1 MKKTIL
7 LIVSLSLSAFLCAK
21 AAGPANNGPVNRDR
35 WLEVDLYWFNKSDM
49 KTSAGMFWNRMSPL
63 FADVAGEKGV
73 ILNIGW
79 LMDFILEWDGSLD
92 SPVPFPKGMTIW
104 PMFNDEGYLPGNT
117 AQRMKQAESRF
128 SSARKSET
136 VEYEKWTYGDL
147 KQFIALFK
155 QAAAE
160 HGIKDIH
167 VGTLVLGWKSI
178 YHGNE
183 SKFAAKHPDA
193 FIDNRQYNKPFNPT
207 AVLNNDK
214 TRYGAFPGGIPDG
227 LPITKFFGAQWGD
240 LSKKTGLDAIVLR
253 DSVIGPGIYQRTG
266 PNGNTAFADPA
277 TVKKWCD
284 AAADLVR
291 ATKQANPKALVI
303 GYSNGGAAVG
313 DWRVNC
319 FDLESIAK
327 EGFLD
332 AYIDQSWA
340 GAWNEVAQRPGRFWN
355 SPHMGW
361 TYQLA
366 YILLHGA
373 ILSKT
378 PARHYILTE
387 TFDAWESW
395 NIIHCARE
403 RLRWGIW
410 AYSHAAVKTP
420 GGLKFPD
427 GSYISWCNQVKRL
440 LDEEDVTFLAA
451 ETNAAF
457 RDVENIRE
465 INGPT
470 LVYSRSA
477 MEWQNANQPA
487 VWMKEW
493 LDDQAGSMMKFSAPI
508 LSSARLED
516 IEHVDSD
523 MFIVQTPIHLKAA
536 EKQSLEKVMASGK
549 PVMICGS
556 PANGIDP
563 GILRAAGLRT
573 SDKSPGPEKGAG
585 VVNDINGTLAENC
598 PHVFPLYHPY
608 ANSSL
613 IKDANVEVIYSVS
626 SSPALIRKG
635 SLSVW
640 DAPELFI
647 YSSMRER
654 RDNISTD
661 ILLGSAAPYA
671 LAARLV
677 NDDLSKAGKFSAR
690 SPDMLLPVWCGSWTN
705 KSGELTILLADIEE
719 GLDHAGKDLPLI
731 EMHLPS
737 ANGNRFIMRE
747 KWSANTCIVP
757 DGLIRYT
764 LRRGES
770 RLLEIKPLKQ
780 AD

>member
-1 MKKTIL
+1 MKKIIL
-7 LIVSLSLSAFLCAK
+7 LIVSLFAFLCAK
-21 AAGPANNGPVNRDR
+21 ADDSAGNAPVNKDR
-35 WLEVDLYWFNKSDM
+35 WLEIDLYWFNKDDMKASSDM
-49 KTSAGMFWNRMSPL
+49 FWKRMSPL

-79 LMDFILEWDGSLD
+79 LMDFILEWNGSLD
-92 SPVPFPKGMTIW
+92 SPIPFPKGMTIW
-104 PMFNDEGYLPGNT
+104 PMFNDEGYLLGNT
-117 AQRMKQAESRF
+117 AQRMQQAESRF
-128 SSARKSET
+128 SGARKSET
-136 VEYEKWTYGDL
+136 VEYEKWTYKDL
-147 KQFIALFK
+147 KQFVALFK

-167 VGTLVLGWKSI
+167 VGTFILGWKSI
-178 YHGNE
+178 YKGNE

-193 FIDNRQYNKPFNPT
+193 FLDNLRLKPFNPT
-207 AVLNNDK
+207 CILNNDK
-214 TRYGAFPGGIPDG
+214 TSYGAFPDGIPDG
-227 LPITKFFGAQWGD
+227 TPITKFFGAQWGD

-253 DSVIGPGIYQRTG
+253 DSAIGPGIYQRTG
-266 PNGNTAFADPA
+266 PNGKTAFDDPA

-291 ATKQANPKALVI
+291 STKQANPKALVI
-303 GYSNGGAAVG
+303 GYSNAATAVG

-355 SPHMGW
+355 DNHMGW

-378 PARHYILTE
+378 PAKHYILTE

-395 NIIHCARE
+395 NIINCARE

-440 LDEEDVTFLAA
+440 LSEEDVNFLAT

-508 LSSARLED
+508 LSAARLED
-516 IEHVDSD
+516 IDRIDSD

-563 GILRAAGLRT
+563 AILRKVGLRT
-573 SDKSPGPEKGAG
+573 NDKSPGPEKGAG
-585 VVNDINGTLAENC
+585 VVNNINGTLAENC

-608 ANSSL
+608 TNNSL
-613 IKDANVEVIYSVS
+613 ARDANAEVIYSVAG
-626 SSPALIRKG
+626 SPALLRKG
-635 SLSVW
+635 SLSIW

-647 YSSMRER
+647 YSSMRGRAET
-654 RDNISTD
+654 IPTD
-661 ILLGSAAPYA
+661 VLLGSAVPYA

-677 NDDLSKAGKFSAR
+677 NEDLSKAGKFSAR
-690 SPDMLLPVWCGSWTN
+690 SPDMLLPAWCGSWTT
-705 KSGELTILLADIEE
+705 KSGETTILLADIEE
-719 GLDHAGKDLPLI
+719 GLDHAGKN
-731 EMHLPS
+731 LPS
-737 ANGNRFIMRE
+737 VEMQLPSSSGSRFIMRE
-747 KWSANTCIVP
+747 KWGAGTYIIP
-757 DGLIRYT
+757 DGLIRYS

-770 RLLEIKPLKQ
+770 RLLEIKEIKQ
-780 AD
+780 AK